1 MKDKLK
7 QLGGLFITFAV
18 VGVTTFG
25 GGYAMLPALQ
35 REVCLLYTSPSPR
48 D

>member
-25 GGYAMLPALQ
+25 RTPSKS
-35 REVCLLYTSPSPR
+35 SP
-48 D
+48 